1 MYTIL
6 YIKYKTDKD
15 LQYSTRN
22 YTQDFAISSK
32 GKESEKNRGVCV
44 CVCLCVCLVAK
55 SCPTLASPWTVAH
68 QDPLSMG
75 FSRQEFWS
83 VLPCPPPI
91 FPTQGSN
98 PGLPHCGWILYQLSH
113 KGSPR
118 ILGWVAYPLS
128 SGFSQLRNQTGV
140 SCIAGGFFT
149 I

>member
-55 SCPTLASPWTVAH
+55 LCPILYKPMDCSPPSSSVH
-68 QDPLSMG
+68 G
-75 FSRQEFWS
+75 FPRQEYQIR
-83 VLPCPPPI
+83 LPFSSPGH
-91 FPTQGSN
+91 FPH
-98 PGLPHCGWILYQLSH
+98 PGLEP
-113 KGSPR
+113 SPPALADR
-118 ILGWVAYPLS
+118 
-128 SGFSQLRNQTGV
+128 
-140 SCIAGGFFT
+140 FFT
-149 I
+149 AEPPGKPRDTYGDICIYIYNFAVHLKLTQHCKSTILQ